1 MSYTLFI
8 IVCIFYLYRI
18 LNDSNNIYLDY
29 YVYTLHITNF
39 TIYIYINIYIRN
51 THTHTLTQKH
61 IYNCIYMIRLFK
73 III

>member
-8 IVCIFYLYRI
+8 IVCIYYLYRI

-39 TIYIYINIYIRN
+39 TIYIYIYNIYIYE
-51 THTHTLTQKH
+51 THILTH
-61 IYNCIYMIRLFK
+61 
-73 III
+73 